1 MAQSLNNT
9 STPVADRLAPL
20 RAAVQAFTALADAKA
35 DEARFLAE
43 GREILGDLI
52 ADDSWLEDD
61 FRQTHP
67 QFYQQYLLYC
77 DPHQRFSIQSFV
89 WGPGQATPVH
99 DHTVWGLVGVL
110 QGAERCERFKQTSQ
124 GFVSDGGPVLLE
136 RGQVD
141 AVSPTVGDIHKVSNA
156 FEDRTSIS
164 IHVYGAN
171 IGSTP
176 RHVFDVGTGLVKD
189 FVSGY
194 SSSRLPNIWD
204 QTAMV
209 RAQLAQAAR

>member
-1 MAQSLNNT
+1 MAQSLNAAM
-9 STPVADRLAPL
+9 PQEADRLAPL
-20 RAAVQAFTALADAKA
+20 RAAVQAFTALADAKV
-35 DEARFLAE
+35 DEARFLSE
-43 GREILGDLI
+43 GREILATLI
-52 ADDSWLEDD
+52 ADDGWLEDD
-61 FRQTHP
+61 FRKTHP

-77 DPHQRFSIQSFV
+77 DPHERFSIQSFV

-110 QGAERCERFKQTSQ
+110 QGAERCERFKQTPQ

-156 FEDRTSIS
+156 FDDRTSIS

-176 RHVFDVGTGLVKD
+176 RHVFDVGTGQVKD

-209 RAQLAQAAR
+209 RAQLAQKAV

>member
-1 MAQSLNNT
+1 MAQSLN
-9 STPVADRLAPL
+9 PVSQSDADRLAPL
-20 RAAVQAFTALADAKA
+20 RSAVKALTALADAKA

-43 GREILGDLI
+43 GRQILTQLI
-52 ADDSWLEDD
+52 AEDSWLEDD
-61 FRQTHP
+61 FRKTHP

-77 DPHQRFSIQSFV
+77 DPHERFSIQSFV

-110 QGAERCERFKQTSQ
+110 QGAERCERFRQTAQ
-124 GFVSDGGPVLLE
+124 GFVADGGPVLLE

-176 RHVFDVGTGLVKD
+176 RHVFDVGTGQIKD

-194 SSSRLPNIWD
+194 SWSRLPNIWD

-209 RAQLAQAAR
+209 RAQLAQKAV

>member
-1 MAQSLNNT
+1 MAQSLNHT

-20 RAAVQAFTALADAKA
+20 RTAVQAFTALADGKA

-52 ADDSWLEDD
+52 ADGSWLEDD

-110 QGAERCERFKQTSQ
+110 QGAERCERFRQTPQ
-124 GFVSDGGPVLLE
+124 GFVADGGPVLLE

-204 QTAMV
+204 QTALV
-209 RAQLAQAAR
+209 RAQLAQAAS

>member
-1 MAQSLNNT
+1 MAQSLNPT
-9 STPVADRLAPL
+9 SQLDADRLAPL
-20 RAAVQAFTALADAKA
+20 RSAVKAFTALADAKA
-35 DEARFLAE
+35 DEARFLSE
-43 GREILGDLI
+43 GRQILTQLI
-52 ADDSWLEDD
+52 AEDSWLEDD
-61 FRQTHP
+61 FRKTHP
-67 QFYQQYLLYC
+67 EFYQQYLLYC
-77 DPHQRFSIQSFV
+77 DPHERFSIQSFV
-89 WGPGQATPVH
+89 WGPGHATPVH

-110 QGAERCERFKQTSQ
+110 QGAERCERFRQTSQ
-124 GFVSDGGPVLLE
+124 GFESDGEAVLLE

-156 FEDRTSIS
+156 FDDRTSIS

-176 RHVFDVGTGLVKD
+176 RHVFDVDTGQIKD

-204 QTAMV
+204 QTAAV
-209 RAQLAQAAR
+209 RAQLAQKAV

>member
-1 MAQSLNNT
+1 
-9 STPVADRLAPL
+9 
-20 RAAVQAFTALADAKA
+20 
-35 DEARFLAE
+35 
-43 GREILGDLI
+43 
-52 ADDSWLEDD
+52 
-61 FRQTHP
+61 
-67 QFYQQYLLYC
+67 
-77 DPHQRFSIQSFV
+77 
-89 WGPGQATPVH
+89 
-99 DHTVWGLVGVL
+99 
-110 QGAERCERFKQTSQ
+110 
-124 GFVSDGGPVLLE
+124 LLE

-209 RAQLAQAAR
+209 RAQLAQAAS

>member
-77 DPHQRFSIQSFV
+77 DPYQRFSIQSFV

-110 QGAERCERFKQTSQ
+110 QGAERCERFKQTSR

-209 RAQLAQAAR
+209 RAQLAQTAR

>member
-1 MAQSLNNT
+1 MAQSLNT
-9 STPVADRLAPL
+9 EMSKAVDRLAPL
-20 RAAVQAFTALADAKA
+20 RAAVQAFTALAEAKA

-43 GREILGDLI
+43 GREILADLI
-52 ADDSWLEDD
+52 SDDGWLEDD
-61 FRQTHP
+61 FRKTHP

-110 QGAERCERFKQTSQ
+110 QGAERCERFKQTPQ
-124 GFVSDGGPVLLE
+124 GFVADGGPVLLA

-156 FEDRTSIS
+156 FEDQTSIS

-176 RHVFDVGTGLVKD
+176 RHVFDVSTGQVKD

-194 SSSRLPNIWD
+194 SSHRLPNIWD

-209 RAQLAQAAR
+209 RAQLAQAAS

>member
-77 DPHQRFSIQSFV
+77 DPHQRFSIQSFI

-110 QGAERCERFKQTSQ
+110 QGAELCERFRQTSQ

-176 RHVFDVGTGLVKD
+176 RHVFDVGTGQVKD

-209 RAQLAQAAR
+209 RAQLAQTVR